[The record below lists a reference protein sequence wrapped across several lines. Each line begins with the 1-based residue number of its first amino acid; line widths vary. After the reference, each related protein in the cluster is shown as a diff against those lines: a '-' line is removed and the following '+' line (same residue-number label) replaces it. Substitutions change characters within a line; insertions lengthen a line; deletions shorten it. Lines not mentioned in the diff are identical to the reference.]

1 MEITKLKPQ
10 LSFALK
16 QLTAQLQ
23 QASHRLTSLGRGVA
37 EKGGRVREAL
47 RRRANEFENLLASCR
62 DAIVRTGDKISKF
75 GSRLSRALK
84 RVTAPFE
91 RAGNAL
97 TRLGTTVVHKGQ
109 SLLGAFRKR
118 TNAWFLAVIAA
129 IRDKITRFRSRL
141 TTALKQV
148 TRPFK

>member
-75 GSRLSRALK
+75 GSRLSRASK
-84 RVTAPFE
+84 HVATPFE
-91 RAGNAL
+91 RAGHAL
-97 TRLGTTVVHKGQ
+97 AEAAKGVAGK
-109 SLLGAFRKR
+109 SRNFGGALR
-118 TNAWFLAVIAA
+118 
-129 IRDKITRFRSRL
+129 
-141 TTALKQV
+141 
-148 TRPFK
+148 